1 MKHIEPEENQ
11 RIVSV
16 EPMKILP
23 NEIAFDIDGVVA
35 DTFRVFVDRARNN
48 YGYQFYYED
57 ITEYEFRRA
66 VNIDE
71 QTSDEILRFLINYP
85 IESGIKPIRG
95 AVEVLTRL
103 STMGPLFF
111 VTARP
116 EKASILKWIRYQL
129 PKVDMNFIQLE
140 ATTSHKDKL
149 PILLRNK
156 VRYFVEDRLETCYL
170 LEKSFITPIVFEQP
184 WNRKFHPFPV
194 VKSWDDISGLI
205 EW

>member
-1 MKHIEPEENQ
+1 MEPEENKSY
-11 RIVSV
+11 VSV

-35 DTFRVFVDRARNN
+35 DTFRVFVDRARNS

-57 ITEYEFRRA
+57 ITEYEFRKTID
-66 VNIDE
+66 IDE
-71 QTSDEILRFLINYP
+71 QTSDEILRFLIDYP

-116 EKASILKWIRYQL
+116 EKASILKWIRHQL

-140 ATTSHKDKL
+140 ATTSHTEKL

-194 VKSWDDISGLI
+194 VKGWNDISDLI